1 MPKEFLEL
9 DLGVFEAATGKARD
23 ALEGQ
28 VDQICRETGFL
39 AIAGHGVPPAVIDAI
54 WAQTTAFFDR
64 PIDEKFK
71 AHALYPGYL
80 YGYLGPKSEALA
92 KYKGV
97 ETPPDL
103 KESFNVGPLSV
114 PDGLI
119 DETALTFYYA
129 QTIWPEGRPEF
140 RPA

>member
-1 MPKEFLEL
+1 MPKEFPEL

-28 VDQICRETGFL
+28 VDQICCETGFL
-39 AIAGHGVPPAVIDAI
+39 AIVGHGVPPAVIDAI
-54 WAQTTAFFDR
+54 WAQMTTFFDR
-64 PIDEKFK
+64 LIDEKFK
-71 AHALYPGYL
+71 ARAPYLGYPH
-80 YGYLGPKSEALA
+80 GYLGPKSEALA
-92 KYKGV
+92 KSKGV

-103 KESFNVGPLSV
+103 KESFNGGPLSV

-119 DETALTFYYA
+119 DATALTFCYA
-129 QTIWPEGRPEF
+129 QTIWPEF